1 MVIHGGHTY
10 LHQRQTGKAAMVI
23 PIPHRRHT
31 YHRQRKNRYG
41 SYGPSN
47 YLIVLIRTIV
57 RDKPVRLRWSFQ
69 YVIVVIR
76 TIIRDKPVRQ
86 RWSFQ

>member
-1 MVIHGGHTY
+1 
-10 LHQRQTGKAAMVI
+10 MVI

-47 YLIVLIRTIV
+47 YLIVAIRTIV
-57 RDKPVRLRWSFQ
+57 REKTGTAAR
-69 YVIVVIR
+69 VIPIPHR
-76 TIIRDKPVRQ
+76 E
-86 RWSFQ
+86 